1 MNEADL
7 ELLVNDALDKELRSE
22 AGHRADGPIS
32 QPQMDCMSSSWKN
45 SAFLELLF
53 ANVMRK
59 DLRDAVTVGT
69 DKNRQR
75 EEVIGDRNS

>member
-22 AGHRADGPIS
+22 AGHRADGPIR
-32 QPQMDCMSSSWKN
+32 QPQMDCMSSSWNN
-45 SAFLELLF
+45 SSFFKLLF
-53 ANVMRK
+53 ANIMRK

-69 DKNRQR
+69 EKNRQR